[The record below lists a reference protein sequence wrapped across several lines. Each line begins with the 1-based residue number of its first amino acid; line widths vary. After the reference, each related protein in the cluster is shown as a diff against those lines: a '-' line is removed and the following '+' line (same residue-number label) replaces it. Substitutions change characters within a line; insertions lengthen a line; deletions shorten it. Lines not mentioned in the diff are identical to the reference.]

1 MGAAG
6 GGLPPHQA
14 SGGRRVFAWAGL
26 RFDLPPGWETG
37 QLGKDHGWL
46 EADFQPVLEFKT
58 AVVRGRFSFR
68 RQLKLLTRSTS
79 LRLQTYDPPAAWR
92 PLLASFNS
100 CAFRWQGPRLG
111 GEGLI
116 IYCPDCRRATLL
128 QFYQTGRTETQSRLT
143 VLGSFKDHGN
153 PPPHRPSVAV
163 YDIQATVPEQL
174 PLARFRFAS
183 GRFELVFGDRHR
195 QVTLYRWSP
204 ADAALRYHRHSL
216 MAFARRNGLPTEADS
231 SGPRQFADQ
240 GLEWH
245 WPARSSWRN
254 RLPLP
259 IRRRLAPF
267 VFRIWHRQA
276 SNRILAARGD
286 GQLDYDTFA
295 EVCHSYAIVP

>member
-92 PLLASFNS
+92 PLLTSFNTR
-100 CAFRWQGPRLG
+100 AFRWQGPRLG

-153 PPPHRPSVAV
+153 PPP
-163 YDIQATVPEQL
+163 T
-174 PLARFRFAS
+174 
-183 GRFELVFGDRHR
+183 
-195 QVTLYRWSP
+195 
-204 ADAALRYHRHSL
+204 
-216 MAFARRNGLPTEADS
+216 ARR
-231 SGPRQFADQ
+231 
-240 GLEWH
+240 
-245 WPARSSWRN
+245 WPFTISRRPCRNSCPLRGSVSRAGGSSWC
-254 RLPLP
+254 
-259 IRRRLAPF
+259 
-267 VFRIWHRQA
+267 
-276 SNRILAARGD
+276 S
-286 GQLDYDTFA
+286 
-295 EVCHSYAIVP
+295 AIAIDS